1 MLSRILIVLGL
12 DLLKDRI
19 GLRPPEGLMVE
30 HQHETLSQPS
40 GFYENKSRET
50 STKPTNCVPLTVK
63 LFYC

>member
-12 DLLKDRI
+12 DLLKEAHRASPT
-19 GLRPPEGLMVE
+19 GRLMVE
-30 HQHETLSQPS
+30 HQHEALSQPS